1 MFKSFFPKPGPFF
14 LSAFIWAL
22 IAVIFWQAGGGA
34 WLTRITGATGEVPIS
49 AARFWSLSYL
59 LFYAYYTVCVGLFAL
74 FWFMY
79 SPHRWQYWS
88 ILGTS
93 LIIFVTWFLVEV
105 GVAVNAWYAPFYD
118 LIQTALSSPH
128 KVTINQFYHEVGIFL
143 GIALIAVIIGVMNN
157 FFVSHYVF
165 RWRTAMNEHYMAHWQ
180 HLRHIEGAAQRV
192 QEDTMRF
199 ASTLEDMGVSFI
211 NAIMTLI
218 AFLPV
223 LVTLSAHVPDLPIV
237 GHIPYGLVIAAIVW
251 SLMGTG
257 LLAVVGIKLP
267 GLEFK
272 NQRVEAAYRKELVYG
287 EDDANRASPPTVRE
301 LFGAVR
307 RNYFNIARILYLQ
320 VDNVF
325 GLFLLFP
332 SIVAG
337 TITLGLMTQI
347 TNVFGQV
354 RGSFQY
360 LISSWTTLVELMSIY
375 KRLRSFERE
384 LDDRDLQEVTNTF
397 S

>member
-1 MFKSFFPKPGPFF
+1 MFKSFFPKPGTFF
-14 LSAFIWAL
+14 LSAFVWAL
-22 IAVIFWQAGGGA
+22 IAVIFWQAGGGDWVA
-34 WLTRITGATGEVPIS
+34 RITGASGQIPIS
-49 AARFWSLSYL
+49 AARFWSLDFL
-59 LFYAYYTVCVGLFAL
+59 IFYAYYIVCVGLFAL
-74 FWFMY
+74 FWFIY

-88 ILGTS
+88 ILGTA

-128 KVTINQFYHEVGIFL
+128 KVTIEQFYREVGVFL
-143 GIALIAVIIGVMNN
+143 GIALIAVVISVLNN

-165 RWRTAMNEHYMAHWQ
+165 RWRTAMNEYYMANWQ
-180 HLRHIEGAAQRV
+180 QLRHIEGAAQRV

-199 ASTLEDMGVSFI
+199 ASTLENMGVSFI

-223 LVTLSAHVPDLPIV
+223 LVTLSAHVPELPIV

-272 NQRVEAAYRKELVYG
+272 NQRVEA
-287 EDDANRASPPTVRE
+287 PTVKSWFMVKTMPR
-301 LFGAVR
+301 AR
-307 RNYFNIARILYLQ
+307 RRLRYASCLAPYGKTISASIFTICISTSPAFSICRSITFSVCSCCFRQ
-320 VDNVF
+320 
-325 GLFLLFP
+325 LLP
-332 SIVAG
+332 V
-337 TITLGLMTQI
+337 
-347 TNVFGQV
+347 
-354 RGSFQY
+354 
-360 LISSWTTLVELMSIY
+360 
-375 KRLRSFERE
+375 RLRSA
-384 LDDRDLQEVTNTF
+384 
-397 S
+397 